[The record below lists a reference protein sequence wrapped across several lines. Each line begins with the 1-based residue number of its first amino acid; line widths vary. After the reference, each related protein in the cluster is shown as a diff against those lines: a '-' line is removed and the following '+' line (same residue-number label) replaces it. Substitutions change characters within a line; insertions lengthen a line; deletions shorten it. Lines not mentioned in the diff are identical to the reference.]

1 MHKFVRF
8 VLILAMALVFAG
20 ESHAWQNG
28 FKTDKVE
35 AEIITESPSVNPEQP
50 FDILVKF
57 EMKNGWHIFAQ
68 EPGDIGRPTEVT
80 FELPEGYALKDARWS
95 VPERFETDGIVQFG
109 YSGTAYYKTTVV
121 PLPRPERRI
130 EIPLQ
135 VSWLAC
141 REECIPEKFSLV
153 LSFEV
158 TDLNPAPGSVFKSA
172 LAAAEKSFVRA
183 PQSPSSS
190 GDVSFPVVLLL
201 AFVGGLILNFMPCIF
216 PILTLKAIS
225 LVQGR
230 LNHRQMRIDSL
241 LYLAGVVLSF
251 MIIAGILAF
260 LRAQG
265 EHIGWGFQLQ
275 SPVFVAVILVIFVIV
290 FFLLLDLIK
299 VRNPFA
305 DRLGRI
311 SMSNR
316 RIGAFATGFFAVL
329 IASPCTAPFM
339 GIAIGYTLMQ
349 PLYVYLP
356 VFLSLSLGY
365 ALPFTLVGFFPK
377 VLHKM
382 LPRPGKWMDILKKVF
397 AIPVFLT
404 CLWLVWVL
412 YNQTG
417 RHAAGTAST
426 AEWQPYNARKVAE
439 LVDKGEPVFINFTAK
454 WCITCLANERLAFS
468 SKEFSDLI
476 SLRKIHIFKA
486 DWTNES
492 EEITKALA
500 AYGRNSI
507 PLYVYYDGKSRQYVI
522 LPQLLTDSILKGYLK

>member
-1 MHKFVRF
+1 
-8 VLILAMALVFAG
+8 
-20 ESHAWQNG
+20 
-28 FKTDKVE
+28 
-35 AEIITESPSVNPEQP
+35 
-50 FDILVKF
+50 
-57 EMKNGWHIFAQ
+57 
-68 EPGDIGRPTEVT
+68 
-80 FELPEGYALKDARWS
+80 
-95 VPERFETDGIVQFG
+95 
-109 YSGTAYYKTTVV
+109 
-121 PLPRPERRI
+121 
-130 EIPLQ
+130 
-135 VSWLAC
+135 
-141 REECIPEKFSLV
+141 
-153 LSFEV
+153 
-158 TDLNPAPGSVFKSA
+158 
-172 LAAAEKSFVRA
+172 
-183 PQSPSSS
+183 
-190 GDVSFPVVLLL
+190 
-201 AFVGGLILNFMPCIF
+201 
-216 PILTLKAIS
+216 
-225 LVQGR
+225 
-230 LNHRQMRIDSL
+230 
-241 LYLAGVVLSF
+241 
-251 MIIAGILAF
+251 
-260 LRAQG
+260 
-265 EHIGWGFQLQ
+265 
-275 SPVFVAVILVIFVIV
+275 
-290 FFLLLDLIK
+290 
-299 VRNPFA
+299 
-305 DRLGRI
+305 
-311 SMSNR
+311 MSNR

-417 RHAAGTAST
+417 RHAADTAST

-522 LPQLLTDSILKGYLK
+522 LPQLLKGYLK